1 MVNTQLVS
9 LGVRP
14 GQAVPDSV
22 CALLYITLTLSMAGE
37 YTPEENDP
45 YWQNEASSIK
55 RFFSHI
61 YAYLSATSYTL
72 PHHPCHTNFRALQC
86 GTDISWHRR
95 HCMHV
100 KMLCMK
106 VTVK

>member
-1 MVNTQLVS
+1 MVKTQLVS

-14 GQAVPDSV
+14 GQAAPDSA
-22 CALLYITLTLSMAGE
+22 CALLYIMLTLSMAGE
-37 YTPEENDP
+37 YTPEESDP
-45 YWQNEASSIK
+45 YWQNEAIK
-55 RFFSHI
+55 TSPIKSFYHN
-61 YAYLSATSYTL
+61 YAYLSAILYAI

-100 KMLCMK
+100 NKN
-106 VTVK
+106 